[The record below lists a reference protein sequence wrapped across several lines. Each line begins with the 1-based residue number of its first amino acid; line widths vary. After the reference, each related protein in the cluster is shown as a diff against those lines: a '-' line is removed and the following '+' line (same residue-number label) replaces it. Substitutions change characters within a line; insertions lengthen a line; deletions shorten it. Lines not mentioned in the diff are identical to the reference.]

1 MARRSRL
8 APSRSFATSLAT
20 SFAASLLASVF
31 FLPLDVRSA
40 PAADGPLVVARAMD
54 VNSLD
59 PARAYCDTCQIYLSA
74 VYATLLTL
82 APDNQTIIPMLTKSW
97 EVSPDVTTF
106 TFHLDPAATFSDGSP
121 VTAQDVK
128 WSLER
133 LKNIKGGPA
142 YLMDSLKS
150 IEAKDP
156 ATVVI
161 TTQTPNSEFLGILA
175 APYTGIINAKLASA
189 NGANANADAAT
200 SDASD
205 TWFLAHSAGAGPFV
219 LESYTADD
227 SLRLA
232 RNDTYWGKKAGV
244 PGVVLKQTA
253 DAVTQ
258 AQMLQS
264 GTADIAMQIDPDTA
278 KTVSAPDATFTS
290 VPSFNFVYAAI
301 SPAAKGAPVPLT
313 SDVRQAIALALDY
326 KGAIDFTVG
335 GEGKEQSSAIPNG
348 YPGTKDLP
356 APVTNVEKAKELL
369 AKAGHPDGFAMELEF
384 PAMNVYG
391 VDLSLLAQKVQ
402 QDLGKV
408 GIKLSLKPVPFTV
421 WISDIN
427 DPGTPFALGF
437 FAPDYF
443 GSAQYVQYFGM
454 LPDMPWAN
462 RAGVGKEPGLDGK
475 EQLAL
480 YHKALAATDVPAQE
494 AAYRDL
500 ALKMIDDKII
510 LPLVS
515 PNLILAYRNDV
526 SGVRYSACCN
536 LPLGEIEKK

>member
-1 MARRSRL
+1 MARSSRL
-8 APSRSFATSLAT
+8 ALATSL
-20 SFAASLLASVF
+20 SAALLASVF
-31 FLPLDVRSA
+31 FMPMDA
-40 PAADGPLVVARAMD
+40 QKATAADGPLVVARAMD
-54 VNSLD
+54 INSLD
-59 PARAYCDTCQIYLSA
+59 PARGYCDTCQIYLSA

-82 APDNQTIIPMLTKSW
+82 AADNQTIIPSLAKSW

-121 VTAQDVK
+121 VTAADVK

-133 LKNIKGGPA
+133 LKNVKGGPS

-150 IEAKDP
+150 VEAKDDK
-156 ATVVI
+156 TVVI
-161 TTQTPNSEFLGILA
+161 TTSTPNSEFLGILA
-175 APYTGIINAKLASA
+175 APYTGIINSKVASA
-189 NGANANADAAT
+189 NGANAKDDAAT
-200 SDASD
+200 SDTSD
-205 TWFLAHSAGAGPFV
+205 TWFLANSAGAGPFV
-219 LESYTADD
+219 LEKYTADD

-232 RNDTYWGKKAGV
+232 RNEKYWGKKPAV
-244 PGVVLKQTA
+244 AGVVLKQTA

-264 GTADIAMQIDPDTA
+264 GTADIAMQVDPDTA
-278 KTVSAPDATFTS
+278 KTVSAPDATFKA
-290 VPSFNFVYAAI
+290 VPSFNYVYAAI

-313 SDVRQAIALALDY
+313 KEVREAIALALDY
-326 KGAIDFTVG
+326 QGIIDFTVG
-335 GEGKEQSSAIPNG
+335 GEGKEQPSAIPNG

-356 APVTNVEKAKELL
+356 APVFNVEKAKELL
-369 AKAGHPDGFAMELEF
+369 AKAGYPDGFAMELEF

-391 VDLSLLAQKVQ
+391 VDLTLLAQKVQ

-421 WISDIN
+421 WASDIDN
-427 DPGTPFALGF
+427 PGVPFALGF

-454 LPDMPWAN
+454 MPDMPWAK
-462 RAGVGKEPGLDGK
+462 RAGVGKVPGLDGK
-475 EQLAL
+475 EQLAM
-480 YHKALAATDVPAQE
+480 YQKALAATDTAGQE
-494 AAYRDL
+494 KAYHDL
-500 ALKMIDDKII
+500 AMKMIDDKII

-515 PNLILAYRNDV
+515 PNLVLAYRNDV

>member
-1 MARRSRL
+1 MALPPRFARS
-8 APSRSFATSLAT
+8 TG
-20 SFAASLLASVF
+20 FAAALLSSVF
-31 FLPLDVRSA
+31 VLPMGA
-40 PAADGPLVVARAMD
+40 TKAAADGPLVVARAMD
-54 VNSLD
+54 INSLD

-82 APDNQTIIPMLTKSW
+82 AADNQTIVPSLAKSW

-121 VTAQDVK
+121 VTAADVK

-133 LKNIKGGPA
+133 LKNVKGGPS
-142 YLMDSLKS
+142 YLMDSLKA
-150 IEAKDP
+150 IEAKDDR
-156 ATVVI
+156 TVVI
-161 TTQTPNSEFLGILA
+161 TTTTPNSEFLGILA
-175 APYTGIINAKLASA
+175 APYTGIINARLATA
-189 NGANANADAAT
+189 NGANAKDDAAT
-200 SDASD
+200 SDTSD

-219 LESYTADD
+219 LEAYAPDD

-232 RNDTYWGKKAGV
+232 RNEAYWAKKPAV
-244 PGVVLKQTA
+244 PAVVLKQTA

-264 GTADIAMQIDPDTA
+264 GAADIAMQVDPDTA
-278 KTVSAPDATFTS
+278 KTVASPDVTFKA
-290 VPSFNFVYAAI
+290 VPSFNYVYAAI

-313 SDVRQAIALALDY
+313 LEVREAIALALDY
-326 KGAIDFTVG
+326 KGIIDFTVG
-335 GEGKEQSSAIPNG
+335 GEGKEQPSPIPNG

-356 APVTNVEKAKELL
+356 APVFDPARAKELL
-369 AKAGHPDGFAMELEF
+369 AKAGYPDGFAMELEL

-402 QDLGKV
+402 QDLGKI

-421 WISDIN
+421 WASDI
-427 DPGTPFALGF
+427 DSPGAPFALGF

-454 LPDMPWAN
+454 MPDMPWAK

-475 EQLAL
+475 EQLAM
-480 YHKALAATDVPAQE
+480 YQAALAATDTAGQE
-494 AAYRDL
+494 KAYHDL
-500 ALKMIDDKII
+500 ALKMIADKII

-515 PNLILAYRNDV
+515 PNLVLAYRNEV

>member
-1 MARRSRL
+1 MVRRSRL
-8 APSRSFATSLAT
+8 SLPA
-20 SFAASLLASVF
+20 SLAASLLASVF
-31 FLPLDVRSA
+31 LLPAIPASA

-54 VNSLD
+54 INSLD
-59 PARAYCDTCQIYLSA
+59 PARGYCDTCQIYLSA

-82 APDNQTIIPMLTKSW
+82 AADNTTIIPSLAKSW

-121 VTAQDVK
+121 VTAADVK

-150 IEAKDP
+150 VEAKG
-156 ATVVI
+156 AQTVVI
-161 TTQTPNSEFLGILA
+161 TTTTPNSEFLGILA
-175 APYTGIINAKLASA
+175 APYTGIVNSKLASA

-200 SDASD
+200 SDTSD

-219 LESYTADD
+219 LEKYTADD

-232 RNDTYWGKKAGV
+232 RNEKFWGKKPGV

-278 KTVSAPDATFTS
+278 KTVSAPEATFKS

-301 SPAAKGAPVPLT
+301 SPAAKGSPVPLT
-313 SDVRQAIALALDY
+313 KEVREAIALALDY
-326 KGAIDFTVG
+326 KGIIDFTVG
-335 GEGKEQSSAIPNG
+335 GDGKEQAAAIPNG
-348 YPGTKDLP
+348 YPGTASLP
-356 APVTNVEKAKELL
+356 APVANVEKAKELL
-369 AKAGHPDGFAMELEF
+369 AKAGVKDGFNLELEF

-402 QDLGKV
+402 QDLGRV

-421 WISDIN
+421 WISDIDN
-427 DPGTPFALGF
+427 PGVPFTIGF

-454 LPDMPWAN
+454 MPDMPWAK
-462 RAGVGKEPGLDGK
+462 RAGVGSQPGLDGK

-480 YHKALAATDVPAQE
+480 YQKALAATGAADQE
-494 AAYRDL
+494 KAYHDL
-500 ALKMIDDKII
+500 AMKMIDDKII

-515 PNLILAYRNDV
+515 PNLILAYRNEV